1 MSTAEAIDRRTRGPA
16 SARAEY
22 RKALRHS
29 FLVRV
34 LKFSLPMIA
43 VLVLAGFFGASIL
56 NAALPSGIKVDSTMI
71 EGGKLVMKNP
81 VLTGQNPDGELYKL
95 IAQRATQ
102 AIKDPN
108 VISLEGLTATLP
120 VGGGTTATITAQSAI
135 YDRQAQVITFDK
147 PFLVKTDSGMVAKLK
162 GARFDAKA
170 GQLISDSPIDVKTP
184 EGALV
189 AHSMRMR
196 DNGKVLEFKD
206 RVRMTVQPSTIKPAN
221 ATTKPTNEDKAN

>member
-1 MSTAEAIDRRTRGPA
+1 MSTAEAIDRRV
-16 SARAEY
+16 RAPGRSHVEY

-95 IAQRATQ
+95 VAKRATQ
-102 AIKDPN
+102 EIRNPN
-108 VISLEGLTATLP
+108 IISLQGITATLP
-120 VGGGTTATITAQSAI
+120 VGGGTKATINAESAV
-135 YDRQAQVITFDK
+135 YNRDTQVITFDK
-147 PFLVKTDSGMVAKLK
+147 PFQVKTTSGMVAELK
-162 GARFDAKA
+162 SARFDAKA
-170 GQLISDSPIDVKTP
+170 GQLVSSKPIDVKTP

-189 AHSMRMR
+189 AHSLRMR

-206 RVRMTVQPSTIKPAN
+206 RVRMTVQPSTIKP
-221 ATTKPTNEDKAN
+221 KNEDKAN